1 MRHRRPSG
9 RNLENTNFS
18 KLENIPEGLIVGES
32 GIPKNTQGVLGDL
45 KSKALSSIEIVK
57 KYDPT
62 FELAT
67 ATLLDIEKYDDLL
80 TQELKPFFYA
90 SIKNHQITLEAAII
104 LNEKTLNYQK
114 IGRLINEHHLVLKD
128 VLKITTPKI
137 DAMINA
143 AIQAGA
149 YGAKIVGS
157 GGGGSI
163 CVMASLE
170 NQQQVMIDI
179 MKAGAKNV
187 YPVSIVSSNNNCF
200 I

>member
-1 MRHRRPSG
+1 
-9 RNLENTNFS
+9 
-18 KLENIPEGLIVGES
+18 
-32 GIPKNTQGVLGDL
+32 
-45 KSKALSSIEIVK
+45 
-57 KYDPT
+57 
-62 FELAT
+62 
-67 ATLLDIEKYDDLL
+67 
-80 TQELKPFFYA
+80 
-90 SIKNHQITLEAAII
+90 
-104 LNEKTLNYQK
+104 LNYQK